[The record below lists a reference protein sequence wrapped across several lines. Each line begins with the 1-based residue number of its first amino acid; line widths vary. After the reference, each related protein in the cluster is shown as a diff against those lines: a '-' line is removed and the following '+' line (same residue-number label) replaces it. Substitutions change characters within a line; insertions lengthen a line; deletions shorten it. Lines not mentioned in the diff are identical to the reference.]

1 MEFNRFLGQRPTVT
15 TIPATEENIW
25 TQFERAGKVL
35 GHGLHD
41 SYANRPEHRG
51 DINLAR
57 LELHYI
63 VNDPESLKALQ
74 RSCETEFDRLWNE
87 WKDEIGAMKPAV
99 REEYQTLRR
108 RGGRSNEEAMIV
120 AQTIEAQEGIAAWG
134 RAFVRG

>member
-1 MEFNRFLGQRPTVT
+1 M
-15 TIPATEENIW
+15 
-25 TQFERAGKVL
+25 L

-74 RSCETEFDRLWNE
+74 RSCEDEFDRLWNE

-99 REEYQTLRR
+99 AKEYQNLRR
-108 RGGRSNEEAMIV
+108 RGGRSNVEAMIV
-120 AQTIEAQEGIAAWG
+120 AQAIELEKESPAWDG
-134 RAFVRG
+134 HLYVDDKGKFGWAP